1 MWYVAFLSFILHHA
15 NHHLQ
20 PYPTNPTFRPPP
32 PLSDALREMIY
43 QEYFFPD
50 QSSTV
55 PASPFA
61 AKSEAKTGNINQLSV
76 KHGVS
81 KARIEAILRLK
92 ITEKEWEKTN
102 KVRVGSDSARV
113 PPVLPIPCVMSKH
126 DNLRSKDYHLKPMVN
141 YHSSLSDT
149 HHLPISLHVFPFP
162 LLIPYF
168 VFPWCIVCFLRNKR

>member
-1 MWYVAFLSFILHHA
+1 MWYVFSFTDGFTTHA
-15 NHHLQ
+15 NLIRQ

-50 QSSTV
+50 QASTV

-61 AKSEAKTGNINQLSV
+61 AKSESKTGNINQLSA

-92 ITEKEWEKTN
+92 IMEKEWEKTN
-102 KVRVGSDSARV
+102 KVRVGFDSS
-113 PPVLPIPCVMSKH
+113 PTTIPCP
-126 DNLRSKDYHLKPMVN
+126 LRDEQ
-141 YHSSLSDT
+141 T
-149 HHLPISLHVFPFP
+149 
-162 LLIPYF
+162 
-168 VFPWCIVCFLRNKR
+168 

>member
-1 MWYVAFLSFILHHA
+1 MFLSPPFIMHRA
-15 NHHLQ
+15 NKLPQ

-50 QSSTV
+50 QFSTV

-61 AKSEAKTGNINQLSV
+61 AKSESKTGNINQLSV

-92 ITEKEWEKTN
+92 IVEKEWEKTN
-102 KVRVGSDSARV
+102 KVRVGSESV
-113 PPVLPIPCVMSKH
+113 SYPS
-126 DNLRSKDYHLKPMVN
+126 RS
-141 YHSSLSDT
+141 
-149 HHLPISLHVFPFP
+149 
-162 LLIPYF
+162 
-168 VFPWCIVCFLRNKR
+168 

>member
-1 MWYVAFLSFILHHA
+1 MWFVSSFRDGSQCIYSS
-15 NHHLQ
+15 LQ

-50 QSSTV
+50 QASTV

-61 AKSEAKTGNINQLSV
+61 AKSESKTGNINQLSA

-92 ITEKEWEKTN
+92 IMEKEWEKTN
-102 KVRVGSDSARV
+102 KVRVGSD
-113 PPVLPIPCVMSKH
+113 PPLPP
-126 DNLRSKDYHLKPMVN
+126 
-141 YHSSLSDT
+141 SL
-149 HHLPISLHVFPFP
+149 PP
-162 LLIPYF
+162 L
-168 VFPWCIVCFLRNKR
+168 V